1 MPNITRTQIR
11 RVVGGGRGPR
21 LLVAMGVA
29 AAAVTLAG
37 CGGDGDA
44 LDDIPQPSVSTRPT
58 LPADL
63 SSALPTGI
71 PTSLPS
77 GIPTVVPT
85 AVPTSLPGVGRIDT
99 ATGAD
104 ALKGTNIPPGFPVPP
119 GATVEVGATGGSHST
134 VTMRGVSSDAVR
146 TFYRQALP
154 AAGYE
159 ITSDVGVP
167 GVASSLG
174 FRGNGVTGT
183 IGAAGS
189 GSTNG
194 VAVVFEKQ

>member
-1 MPNITRTQIR
+1 MPNITRTQTR
-11 RVVGGGRGPR
+11 RVVGDGRGPR
-21 LLVAMGVA
+21 LLVAVGVV

-37 CGGDGDA
+37 CGGGGDA
-44 LDDIPQPSVSTRPT
+44 LDDIPRPSVSARPT

-77 GIPTVVPT
+77 GIPT
-85 AVPTSLPGVGRIDT
+85 AVPTSLPGVGRVDT

-119 GATVEVGATGGSHST
+119 GATVKVGATGGSRST
-134 VTMRGVSSDAVR
+134 VTMQGVSSDAVR